1 MSTPTNAG
9 SAPARSASAF
19 GPGSGANA
27 RRRLTMPLVL
37 FENWDEVTQRFTQIV
52 EDVET
57 GLPIITYTQ
66 NTKPILDQN
75 KRDAANFKGTNP
87 DGFTR
92 VACIPNVVVQR
103 LMQTGIW
110 FDQ

>member
-1 MSTPTNAG
+1 
-9 SAPARSASAF
+9 
-19 GPGSGANA
+19 
-27 RRRLTMPLVL
+27 MPLVL

-110 FDQ
+110 FDQQAMKQWLDDPENRFFRTDDGRKL

>member
-1 MSTPTNAG
+1 
-9 SAPARSASAF
+9 
-19 GPGSGANA
+19 
-27 RRRLTMPLVL
+27 MPLVL

-110 FDQ
+110 FDQQAMKRWLDDPENRFFRTDDGRKL